1 MKWIFSRSVFGIT
14 IAITLIANIFE
25 ARYSKN
31 FEKLQASL
39 KSTSLDVMAGTPTAN
54 TDCSLVVVILRTFSI
69 KSNFFGLI
77 KDVDEDIT
85 VMSGLQVF
93 VAFSLI
99 FVNSV
104 TTANYISNTNDI
116 MMTNGNIRKV
126 TNYIFDIFFFY
137 NGVILCNLFYK
148 TAIKTKWKVFEQL
161 FHYVVMI
168 SMKICR

>member
-1 MKWIFSRSVFGIT
+1 MIT
-14 IAITLIANIFE
+14 FIANIVE
-25 ARYSKN
+25 TKYNKS
-31 FEKLQASL
+31 FEKLHTSL
-39 KSTSLDVMAGTPTAN
+39 KSTSLDVMTGTPTSN

-69 KSNFFGLI
+69 RSSVTGLF
-77 KDVDEDIT
+77 KDYDKDLT

-104 TTANYISNTNDI
+104 TTSNYLSNTNDI
-116 MMTNGNIRKV
+116 MMTNGNLRKI
-126 TNYIFDIFFFY
+126 TNYIFDIFFFS